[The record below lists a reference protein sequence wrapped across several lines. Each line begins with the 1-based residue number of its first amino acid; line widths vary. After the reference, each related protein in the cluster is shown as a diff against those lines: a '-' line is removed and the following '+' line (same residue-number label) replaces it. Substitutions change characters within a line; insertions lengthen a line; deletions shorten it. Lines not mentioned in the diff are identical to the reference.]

1 VHPELILKE
10 NIPGINSVKDVDKKF
25 WKNRYEQINRFE
37 KNLTDNGTIILKFFL
52 HISKDEQKKRF
63 LARIDDPKKNWKFS
77 VADMKE
83 RVYWHEY
90 QKAFEDMFNYTATE
104 NAPWFI
110 IPANDKWYSRILIG
124 LIIYE
129 QFKQLKIAYPRLS
142 KEGKLALE
150 KAKQTLLNEK

>member
-1 VHPELILKE
+1 M
-10 NIPGINSVKDVDKKF
+10 N
-25 WKNRYEQINRFE
+25 
-37 KNLTDNGTIILKFFL
+37 
-52 HISKDEQKKRF
+52 
-63 LARIDDPKKNWKFS
+63 
-77 VADMKE
+77 E

-90 QKAFEDMFNYTATE
+90 QNAFEDMFNHTATE

-110 IPANDKWYSRILIG
+110 IPADDKWYSRILIG

-150 KAKQTLLNEK
+150 KAKQTLLTEK